1 MKGAEEEVCLGQLS
15 ATERVLA
22 LRRQRCI
29 PQHTLLF
36 TQRGAFF
43 SHAARGRQREAVPHI
58 TPERLSPAKAWEWAG
73 PGCVGS
79 GTEWHFLCRVGPSAA
94 YQASCGRED
103 ALPAA

>member
-58 TPERLSPAKAWEWAG
+58 TPERLSPAKAWEWAE
-73 PGCVGS
+73 
-79 GTEWHFLCRVGPSAA
+79 TRA
-94 YQASCGRED
+94 
-103 ALPAA
+103 ALPAAM